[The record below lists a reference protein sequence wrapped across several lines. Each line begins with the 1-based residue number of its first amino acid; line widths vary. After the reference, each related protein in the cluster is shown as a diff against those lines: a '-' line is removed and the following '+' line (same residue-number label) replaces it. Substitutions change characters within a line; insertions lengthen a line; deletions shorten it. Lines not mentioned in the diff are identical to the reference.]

1 MFRHELLRFIA
12 RFRTLEGRYVKTG
25 LAMLYLCSMKSILI
39 MEHKRKYENHHS
51 DYHSLL
57 GHA

>member
-25 LAMLYLCSMKSILI
+25 LGDVVSLQYEINI
-39 MEHKRKYENHHS
+39 NNGTQRHKETKGCAKGKT
-51 DYHSLL
+51 L
-57 GHA
+57 